1 MKIRKACSHLLLC
14 MLCVITLFS
23 LVKSEYDFYDDIVN
37 NPYRELR
44 LPPWSTMS
52 QIKKR
57 YNELV
62 KIYHPDKTK
71 SRNSSE
77 KFRAI
82 QEAYERIKDRRK
94 AAEREE
100 ANDDSDNLN
109 FESEE
114 INSFFDAVADVVKI
128 LLTIGVFLSL
138 VQFLSWICY
147 KFYAMLY
154 PPFFSLVCSFVIC
167 DRLFPHFFKSPE
179 NQILYSIVFGIVIYF
194 SKNIL
199 SKFFAKFLT
208 RKVVPS
214 KDKKQN

>member
-1 MKIRKACSHLLLC
+1 MKIRNVCSHLLLC

-37 NPYRELR
+37 NPYREFR

-71 SRNSSE
+71 TRNSSE

-82 QEAYERIKDRRK
+82 QDAYQRIKDRRK

-100 ANDDSDNLN
+100 ANDADDNDTLD
-109 FESEE
+109 SEE
-114 INSFFDAVADVVKI
+114 INSFFDALADVVKI
-128 LLTIGVFLSL
+128 LLTIGIFLSL
-138 VQFLSWICY
+138 IQFISWLCY
-147 KFYAMLY
+147 KFYAMFY
-154 PPFFSLVCSFVIC
+154 PPFFSLICSFVIC
-167 DRLFPHFFKSPE
+167 DRLFPHYFKSPE
-179 NQILYSIVFGIVIYF
+179 NQIIYSIVFGILIYF
-194 SKNIL
+194 SKNVMNSIFK
-199 SKFFAKFLT
+199 KFRE

-214 KDKKQN
+214 IEKKNN